1 MHMHNLK
8 DKPPEFA
15 EHGVLTCVVFKVP
28 EMLRTWQVKVLYGK
42 IFW

>member
-8 DKPPEFA
+8 DKPEFT

-28 EMLRTWQVKVLYGK
+28 EMLRT
-42 IFW
+42 